1 MIQAM
6 LGDSGCRRM
15 SSTSLEEAIDVW
27 VDHWNVDPQPFVWK
41 TAEEIITKVRRGR
54 MALVT
59 QPKSAMRHRI

>member
-1 MIQAM
+1 
-6 LGDSGCRRM
+6 M